1 MNDLHVEKNDLR
13 KLFAENRARMDQ
25 QTLELKS
32 SEILEHFC
40 ALEEYK
46 ESFCIHTFIGNLP
59 GEVLTH
65 DLIIRALSQGK
76 MILVPIY
83 KGNDAAPSHSEL
95 HNIDDLEQT
104 VFGLLEPAENLII
117 PAKAGDAE
125 LIVVPCLAVDRN
137 GNRLGMGGGFYDKF
151 LSTVD
156 AVKVA
161 LTFDFQF
168 IDELPSGEHDFK
180 IDIVVTESG
189 IKKIEK

>member
-1 MNDLHVEKNDLR
+1 MNDLHAEKNDLR
-13 KLFAENRARMDQ
+13 KLFAENRARMDRQ
-25 QTLELKS
+25 ILELKS
-32 SEILEHFC
+32 GEILEHFC
-40 ALEEYK
+40 ALEKYK
-46 ESFCIHTFIGNLP
+46 ESICIHTFIGNMP

-65 DLIIRALSQGK
+65 ELINRSLSEGK
-76 MILVPIY
+76 RIIVPIY

-95 HNIDDLEQT
+95 HDLDDLEQT

-137 GNRLGMGGGFYDKF
+137 GNRLGMGGGFYDRF

-156 AVKVA
+156 AIKVA

-189 IKKIEK
+189 ITKIEK

>member
-1 MNDLHVEKNDLR
+1 MNDIHAQKNDLR
-13 KLFAENRARMDQ
+13 KLFAENHTRMDR
-25 QTLELKS
+25 QTLELKI
-32 SEILEHFC
+32 SEILEHFF
-40 ALEEYK
+40 ALEQYK
-46 ESFCIHTFIGNLP
+46 NSNSIHSFIGNLP

-65 DLIIRALSQGK
+65 ELISRSLSEGK
-76 MILVPIY
+76 RIIVPIY
-83 KGNDAAPSHSEL
+83 KGNDAAPSHTEL
-95 HNIDDLEQT
+95 HDLDDLEQT
-104 VFGLLEPAENLII
+104 AFGLLEPAENKITD
-117 PAKAGDAE
+117 AKAGDAE

-137 GNRLGMGGGFYDKF
+137 GNRLGMGSGFYDKF

-189 IKKIEK
+189 VTKIQK

>member
-1 MNDLHVEKNDLR
+1 MNDLHLEKNNLR
-13 KLFAENRARMDQ
+13 KLFAENRARMDR
-25 QTLELKS
+25 QTLEVKS

-46 ESFCIHTFIGNLP
+46 ESICIHTFIGNLP

-65 DLIIRALSQGK
+65 DLINRALSQGK

-83 KGNDAAPSHSEL
+83 KGNDDAPSHSEL

-104 VFGLLEPAENLII
+104 GFGLLEPAENLII

-137 GNRLGMGGGFYDKF
+137 GNRLGTGSGFYDKF

-156 AVKVA
+156 VTKVA

-168 IDELPSGEHDFK
+168 VDELPSEEHDSK

-189 IKKIEK
+189 TTKIEK